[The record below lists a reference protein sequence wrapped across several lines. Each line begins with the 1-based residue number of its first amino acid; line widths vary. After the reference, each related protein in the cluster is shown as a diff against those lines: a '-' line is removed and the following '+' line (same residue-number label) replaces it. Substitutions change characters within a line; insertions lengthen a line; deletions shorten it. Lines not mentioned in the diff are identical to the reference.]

1 MTQITIKTESKKRR
15 GSIKYPLSGNN
26 PALGILP
33 ESFWQEMQ
41 LGVNRAKGKSY
52 EKLTTSLIVD
62 SLKEKLD
69 TSKFTILTDKEW
81 FYCFEENTCKR
92 RYDIFIKELLV
103 SYEIK
108 SYRVIYNSFVRE
120 QIQKDKWLL
129 DNKKV
134 NEVRWILFNGATQNV
149 LKALTQNKIM
159 YLDVTGNENNY
170 TNIPQI
176 YQEINGSVYTP
187 MGIPVIPL

>member
-1 MTQITIKTESKKRR
+1 MNKCKNKKMKKT
-15 GSIKYPLSGNN
+15 GTIKYPLSGNN

-41 LGVNRAKGKSY
+41 IGINKAKGKSY
-52 EKLTTSLIVD
+52 EKIATALIVD

-69 TSKFTILTDKEW
+69 ISKLTILIDKEW

-103 SYEIK
+103 GYEIK
-108 SYRVIYNSFVRE
+108 SYNVVYNRFVRE

-129 DNKKV
+129 EHKKI
-134 NEVRWILFNGATQNV
+134 NEVRWILFNGATPNV
-149 LKALTQNKIM
+149 LKALTQNKIL
-159 YLDVTGNENNY
+159 YLDITGDENNI

-176 YQEINGSVYTP
+176 YQEIDGTVFTP